1 MARRASSGISPG
13 LLIGIAAFVAV
24 AFFGGKAL
32 LGRKSDSFTGTSPIS
47 MTDMLENGNSLRGN
61 EYVIEGTVDEK
72 LKWTADRGQIVSL
85 KITTPA
91 GSEYVGVEIPPDS
104 KFSSLNIERE
114 QRYSIKV
121 KFRQGGI
128 PVATDI
134 NRL

>member
-1 MARRASSGISPG
+1 MARRASSGINPG
-13 LLIGIAAFVAV
+13 LLIGVAV
-24 AFFGGKAL
+24 FVIVAVVGGTMFV
-32 LGRKSDSFTGTSPIS
+32 GRKPAAIAGSKIE
-47 MTDMLENGNSLRGN
+47 MRDMLENANQLRGN

-72 LKWTADRGQIVSL
+72 LRWTPDRGQVVSL
-85 KITTPA
+85 KVEVPG
-91 GSEYVGVEIPPDS
+91 GSEYVGIEIPAD
-104 KFSSLNIERE
+104 FSSLNIERE

>member
-13 LLIGIAAFVAV
+13 LLIGIAVFVAA

-32 LGRKSDSFTGTSPIS
+32 LGKKADTFSDASKLS
-47 MTDMLENGNSLRGN
+47 MEDMLENGNSLRGN
-61 EYVIEGTVDEK
+61 EYVIEGVVDEK
-72 LKWTADRGQIVSL
+72 LRWIPDRGQVVSL
-85 KITTPA
+85 KVK
-91 GSEYVGVEIPPDS
+91 GSGGADEYVGVEIPPEFS
-104 KFSSLNIERE
+104 KVNVERE

-128 PVATDI
+128 PVATGI

>member
-13 LLIGIAAFVAV
+13 ILIGIAIFVAA

-32 LGRKSDSFTGTSPIS
+32 LGKKSDSVVGAKI
-47 MTDMLENGNSLRGN
+47 DMSDIMENANQLRGN

-72 LKWTADRGQIVSL
+72 LRWTPDRGQVVSL
-85 KITTPA
+85 KVEVPG
-91 GSEYVGVEIPPDS
+91 GSEYVGVEIPA
-104 KFSSLNIERE
+104 KFSDLNVERE